1 MAQVEFLL
9 DNIKTII
16 QCNENEKMKDI
27 IKKFTLKL
35 GKDLNNVNFLYN
47 GNQLN
52 IELTIEQIA
61 SNLDKERKT
70 LTILVNEE
78 KINITSN
85 LKKSK
90 NIICPNCYENIRMNI
105 KNYKISLYDCKN
117 KHRKHNI
124 LFNEFENTQYIDE
137 SKIKC
142 EICKNADK
150 SSSYKNKFFIC
161 LTCKINI
168 CPLCKS
174 IHNKNHDII
183 DYEQKYFICNLH
195 NENYISYCE
204 DCKFDICLE
213 CEKNHKGHI
222 LISYGEIVPNKVEIE
237 EELNIFKNKINDFK
251 NDIKQNINEIITK
264 SNNLMKNLDIY
275 YNIYENMINNYS
287 KKNRNYPILQNIND
301 INDSN
306 KKFIEKISQI
316 MNNENI
322 IDKFNDIIDIYNQMI
337 NSDNA
342 QYKKEKISDNN
353 IKEEKK
359 IENEN
364 NISEK
369 NNNIVIKDNNYIIPS
384 KDDKIF
390 NKIQKL
396 QSLIK
401 YGYNLKE
408 LCKKVKYIIL

>member
-1 MAQVEFLL
+1 
-9 DNIKTII
+9 
-16 QCNENEKMKDI
+16 MKDI

-52 IELTIEQIA
+52 IELTIEQLA
-61 SNLDKERKT
+61 SNVDKERKT

-195 NENYISYCE
+195 NESFFSYCSS
-204 DCKFDICLE
+204 CKKNICLM
-213 CEKNHKGHI
+213 CENDHIEHK
-222 LISYGEIVPNKVEIE
+222 LISYG
-237 EELNIFKNKINDFK
+237 
-251 NDIKQNINEIITK
+251 
-264 SNNLMKNLDIY
+264 NLL
-275 YNIYENMINNYS
+275 
-287 KKNRNYPILQNIND
+287 
-301 INDSN
+301 
-306 KKFIEKISQI
+306 
-316 MNNENI
+316 
-322 IDKFNDIIDIYNQMI
+322 
-337 NSDNA
+337 
-342 QYKKEKISDNN
+342 
-353 IKEEKK
+353 
-359 IENEN
+359 
-364 NISEK
+364 
-369 NNNIVIKDNNYIIPS
+369 
-384 KDDKIF
+384 
-390 NKIQKL
+390 
-396 QSLIK
+396 
-401 YGYNLKE
+401 
-408 LCKKVKYIIL
+408 

>member
-1 MAQVEFLL
+1 
-9 DNIKTII
+9 
-16 QCNENEKMKDI
+16 
-27 IKKFTLKL
+27 
-35 GKDLNNVNFLYN
+35 
-47 GNQLN
+47 
-52 IELTIEQIA
+52 
-61 SNLDKERKT
+61 
-70 LTILVNEE
+70 
-78 KINITSN
+78 
-85 LKKSK
+85 
-90 NIICPNCYENIRMNI
+90 
-105 KNYKISLYDCKN
+105 
-117 KHRKHNI
+117 
-124 LFNEFENTQYIDE
+124 
-137 SKIKC
+137 
-142 EICKNADK
+142 
-150 SSSYKNKFFIC
+150 
-161 LTCKINI
+161 
-168 CPLCKS
+168 
-174 IHNKNHDII
+174 
-183 DYEQKYFICNLH
+183 
-195 NENYISYCE
+195 
-204 DCKFDICLE
+204 
-213 CEKNHKGHI
+213 
-222 LISYGEIVPNKVEIE
+222 
-237 EELNIFKNKINDFK
+237 
-251 NDIKQNINEIITK
+251 
-264 SNNLMKNLDIY
+264 MKNLDIY

-364 NISEK
+364 NISEN

>member
-52 IELTIEQIA
+52 IELTIEQLA

-222 LISYGEIVPNKVEIE
+222 LISYG
-237 EELNIFKNKINDFK
+237 
-251 NDIKQNINEIITK
+251 
-264 SNNLMKNLDIY
+264 
-275 YNIYENMINNYS
+275 
-287 KKNRNYPILQNIND
+287 
-301 INDSN
+301 
-306 KKFIEKISQI
+306 
-316 MNNENI
+316 
-322 IDKFNDIIDIYNQMI
+322 
-337 NSDNA
+337 
-342 QYKKEKISDNN
+342 
-353 IKEEKK
+353 
-359 IENEN
+359 
-364 NISEK
+364 
-369 NNNIVIKDNNYIIPS
+369 
-384 KDDKIF
+384 
-390 NKIQKL
+390 
-396 QSLIK
+396 
-401 YGYNLKE
+401 
-408 LCKKVKYIIL
+408 